1 MNKTIKTIYF
11 LIIMTQA
18 NLTQADVEISKYVTK
33 NGVEILY
40 TKSENIP
47 MIDIKITFD
56 AGSNKDGEL
65 KGLSMLTHSLL
76 DEGTSKMNS
85 EAIASAF
92 ESTGAIFSTSVNKDK
107 SSVSLRSLADKKY
120 LEPSVKML
128 LKILSDSVFPK
139 SEVILQKERTLSSIS
154 EDKSDPSE
162 VSSNLFFKE
171 IYGNYTYGFPS
182 IGSEESIEKIKRKDI
197 INFYKEN
204 INSSNASIA
213 IVSSLSK
220 KDIINLSEKI
230 SKSLSFSSPKKNGL
244 NNFQKNNKKKYIFKK
259 FNSEQAHIYI
269 GGQSIKRG
277 SKNHLPLYVGNY
289 IFGGSGFS
297 ARLMKELRVKRGLTY
312 GVYSYIYPMKN
323 IGPFVVGIETKA
335 EQAQESVRL
344 IHKMLKE
351 FHANGPTDKELTHA
365 KEAIINGFP
374 LRIDSNQDILN
385 YLSMINY
392 YDLPINY
399 LNTFTDKISKITK
412 KDILR
417 AFKEEIDVNNLIT
430 LVVGNEKAKK

>member
-85 EAIASAF
+85 EEIASAF

-171 IYGNYTYGFPS
+171 IYGNYAYGFPS

-220 KDIINLSEKI
+220 KDIIILSEKI
-230 SKSLSFSSPKKNGL
+230 SKSLSFSSPKKNVL
-244 NNFQKNNKKKYIFKK
+244 NNFLKNNKKKYIFKK

-277 SKNHLPLYVGNY
+277 SENHLSLYVGNY

>member
-92 ESTGAIFSTSVNKDK
+92 ESTGAIFGTSVNKDK

-171 IYGNYTYGFPS
+171 IYGNYAYGFPS

-399 LNTFTDKISKITK
+399 LNTFIDKISKITK

>member
-1 MNKTIKTIYF
+1 
-11 LIIMTQA
+11 
-18 NLTQADVEISKYVTK
+18 
-33 NGVEILY
+33 
-40 TKSENIP
+40 
-47 MIDIKITFD
+47 
-56 AGSNKDGEL
+56 
-65 KGLSMLTHSLL
+65 
-76 DEGTSKMNS
+76 MNS

-171 IYGNYTYGFPS
+171 IYGNYAYGFPS

-230 SKSLSFSSPKKNGL
+230 SKSLSFSSPKKNVL

-399 LNTFTDKISKITK
+399 LNTFIDKISKITK

>member
-92 ESTGAIFSTSVNKDK
+92 ESTGAIFGTSVNKDK

-128 LKILSDSVFPK
+128 IKILSDSVFPK

-171 IYGNYTYGFPS
+171 IYGNYAYGFPS

>member
-171 IYGNYTYGFPS
+171 IYGNYAYGFPS

-230 SKSLSFSSPKKNGL
+230 SKSLSFSSPKKNSL

-412 KDILR
+412 KDILEF
-417 AFKEEIDVNNLIT
+417 ADFVF
-430 LVVGNEKAKK
+430 AKIKMRYWHSENVPTFH

>member
-171 IYGNYTYGFPS
+171 IYGNYAYGFPS

-323 IGPFVVGIETKA
+323 IGPFVVGIDTKA

-430 LVVGNEKAKK
+430 LVFGNEKAKK

>member
-171 IYGNYTYGFPS
+171 IYGNYAYGFPS

-230 SKSLSFSSPKKNGL
+230 SKSLSFSSPKKNVL

-277 SKNHLPLYVGNY
+277 SENHLPLYVGNY

>member
-171 IYGNYTYGFPS
+171 IYGNYAYGFPS

>member
-171 IYGNYTYGFPS
+171 IYGNYAYGFPS

-220 KDIINLSEKI
+220 KDIIILSEKI
-230 SKSLSFSSPKKNGL
+230 SKSLSFSSPKKNVL
-244 NNFQKNNKKKYIFKK
+244 NNFLKNNKKKYIFKK

>member
-128 LKILSDSVFPK
+128 IKILSDSVFPK

-171 IYGNYTYGFPS
+171 IYGNYAYGFPS

-230 SKSLSFSSPKKNGL
+230 SKSLSFSSPKKNVL

-399 LNTFTDKISKITK
+399 LNTFIDKISKITK

>member
-171 IYGNYTYGFPS
+171 IYGNYAYGFPS

-230 SKSLSFSSPKKNGL
+230 SKSLSFSSPKKNVL

-392 YDLPINY
+392 YDLPKNY

>member
-128 LKILSDSVFPK
+128 IKILSDSVFPK

-171 IYGNYTYGFPS
+171 IYGNYAYGFPS

-220 KDIINLSEKI
+220 KDIIILSEKI
-230 SKSLSFSSPKKNGL
+230 SKSLSFSSPKKNVL
-244 NNFQKNNKKKYIFKK
+244 NNFLKNNKKKYIFKK

-277 SKNHLPLYVGNY
+277 SENHLPLYVGNY

>member
-128 LKILSDSVFPK
+128 IKILSDSVFPK

-171 IYGNYTYGFPS
+171 IYGNYAYGFPS

>member
-171 IYGNYTYGFPS
+171 IYGNYAYGFPS

-230 SKSLSFSSPKKNGL
+230 SKSLSFSSPKKNSL

-392 YDLPINY
+392 YDLPKNY

>member
-171 IYGNYTYGFPS
+171 IYGNYAYGFPS

-230 SKSLSFSSPKKNGL
+230 SKSLSFSSPKKNVL

-323 IGPFVVGIETKA
+323 IGPFVIGIETKA

-392 YDLPINY
+392 YDLPKNY

>member
-171 IYGNYTYGFPS
+171 IYGNYAYGFPS

-244 NNFQKNNKKKYIFKK
+244 DNFQKNNKKKYIFKK

>member
-128 LKILSDSVFPK
+128 IKILSDSVFPK

-171 IYGNYTYGFPS
+171 IYGNYAYGFPS

-323 IGPFVVGIETKA
+323 IGPFVIGIETKA

-351 FHANGPTDKELTHA
+351 FHKNGPTDKELTHA